1 MTTFFD
7 WYRAF
12 NRESDVSTSARAVG
26 NAMATRANSETLKFW
41 MTIREVSDFTGMSAR
56 NVIRKIDELDG
67 AEWVVRLRRGRFG
80 KASEYVLAVPHG
92 DTSVTKEGH
101 MVTPV
106 SVHGD
111 TSVTPTTPKLPH
123 VTTPKTTP
131 RPDRAKTRN
140 PYDPRPFHPS
150 LASWAF
156 GFGVQPVFCF
166 GGSFRGSLEGSFGGL
181 CTSSRTPP
189 VRHHVHLIGLWCR

>member
-1 MTTFFD
+1 MAVASGFLMVTP
-7 WYRAF
+7 
-12 NRESDVSTSARAVG
+12 VSV
-26 NAMATRANSETLKFW
+26 
-41 MTIREVSDFTGMSAR
+41 
-56 NVIRKIDELDG
+56 
-67 AEWVVRLRRGRFG
+67 
-80 KASEYVLAVPHG
+80 HG
-92 DTSVTKEGH
+92 DTSVAH

-150 LASWAF
+150 LASWVLLFWGAVENVC
-156 GFGVQPVFCF
+156 GV
-166 GGSFRGSLEGSFGGL
+166 G
-181 CTSSRTPP
+181 
-189 VRHHVHLIGLWCR
+189 